1 MSDHPCHKCE
11 QALRENAKF
20 CSECGRPVLRPLGT
34 LPLPALPL
42 GVPPL
47 GAYPLAVAGPEVRQA
62 TVVSCDLADY
72 TMLTD
77 RLYVGDS
84 HKVVSDVLRAIA
96 DVMAQFKDGI
106 LRSVDRP
113 EGDSV
118 LYVFGYPRAREDDAV
133 RATRAALQA
142 AAAVARLRPCDDIEP
157 QIRVGVDTGE
167 IVIEP
172 GTEAH
177 HIPVHGPACNRA
189 ARLRALAPKGGVVVS
204 EATHRLIAGYV
215 NCKDLGLHP
224 MKGLADQRAWHVT
237 AFRHVG
243 SSFGGVRGYGALTPL
258 VGRGSEIGQLL
269 DCWRLAQE
277 GVGQVVFLSGEP
289 GVGKSR
295 LLAELVNRTD
305 VDDQAVLLYQCSH
318 YRRTSAFHPIIE
330 SMLGSLDVDDDTPAS
345 DKRRRLEALVL
356 GVLGL
361 PADVYRTVAG
371 ILSIDDDGDSRS
383 IAKPRTVDL
392 SQEIEALVA
401 LAEARLAGQPAS
413 ILVLED
419 AHWADPSTLQVLDAF
434 VRRVANL
441 PTLLVV
447 THRPEFD
454 NRRWSGADVTRLDLG
469 GLAASYSESLVRRVD
484 TKGRLP
490 SAAIRHIVGK
500 TDGIPLFIEE
510 LTKAILELR
519 GAEQIWNDLDSASST
534 AGTAVPLTLRDS
546 LTARLDRVPYGKAVA
561 QVAGVIGREFSEVL
575 LEAVMQGSQIDFHRG
590 LADLEEAG
598 LVFRHP
604 AAMERTYRFKH
615 ALIQDV
621 ARDSMLRDARQ
632 RLHGLVAQALEKQ
645 VADGRSVAP
654 EVLAHHYAEANRP
667 ELAVDYW
674 SQAAD
679 LAARHAANA
688 EAIYHL
694 NQGLRAA
701 QRCAD
706 SPQRNETRLKLLA
719 ALARVLVA
727 VKGYASDD
735 VWNVFQ
741 MARDL
746 FPEVRDEHEG
756 KFIVAWGEGHSS
768 LVSAQY
774 QRGLERGFELA
785 EHAEQARSSENF
797 AAAQLLVGVAHLYLG
812 QHAVARERLEVAAG
826 IASTPDRMPDPGAV
840 TPETTAKALAYLAR
854 TVWFL
859 GRPDEAARLSA
870 QAVDL
875 ARKAFMPLIPTQTAS
890 MCMLVHQIRGDRE
903 QTRTWIDRTRAYATE
918 KDPQPYWLRLAN
930 IVDLWW
936 RADEDPFHSAEG
948 IRMRIDEYRATGA
961 RVGLSGFLLLQ
972 AEVMERAKRLDDAAS
987 AVGEALAFAQSTGEV
1002 YYLPEIHRRRASLM
1016 LANHGN
1022 RARSTAESVLLEG
1035 IEVARRQQALAW
1047 ELRCANSLAQLWV
1060 DGRRPQ
1066 EAADLLA
1073 PVYGRI
1079 TEGFDSPDA
1088 IEARELL
1095 NVLPEPSDRKG
1106 ADLLH

>member
-1 MSDHPCHKCE
+1 MARAMGGHPHP
-11 QALRENAKF
+11 
-20 CSECGRPVLRPLGT
+20 G
-34 LPLPALPL
+34 
-42 GVPPL
+42 
-47 GAYPLAVAGPEVRQA
+47 AGPEVRQA

-72 TMLTD
+72 TLMTD

-96 DVMAQFKDGI
+96 DVMGQFKDGI

-118 LYVFGYPRAREDDAV
+118 LYIFGYPRARDDDAV
-133 RATRAALQA
+133 RATQAALRA
-142 AAAVARLRPCDDIEP
+142 AAAVARLRPCDDVEP

-177 HIPVHGPACNRA
+177 QIPVHGPACNRA
-189 ARLRALAPKGGVVVS
+189 ARLRALAPPGGVVVS
-204 EATHRLIAGYV
+204 QATHRLIAGYV
-215 NCKDLGLHP
+215 NCKDLGLQP
-224 MKGLADQRAWHVT
+224 MKGLPDQRAWHVT
-237 AFRHVG
+237 EFRRVR
-243 SSFGGVRGYGALTPL
+243 SSFVGVRGYTALTPL
-258 VGRGSEIGQLL
+258 VGRGPEIGLLL
-269 DCWRLAQE
+269 DRWQLARD
-277 GVGQVVFLSGEP
+277 GVGQVVFLAGEP

-295 LLAELVNRTD
+295 LLAELVNRTE

-318 YRRTSAFHPIIE
+318 YHRTSAFHPIVE

-345 DKRRRLEALVL
+345 DKRQRLEALVL

-371 ILSIDDDGDSRS
+371 IVSIDCDDGQSV
-383 IAKPRTVDL
+383 AKPATVDL
-392 SQEIEALVA
+392 AQEIDALMAV
-401 LAEARLAGQPAS
+401 AEARLAGQPAS

-434 VRRVANL
+434 VRRVSGL

-454 NRRWSGADVTRLDLG
+454 NRRWSGAHVTRLDLG

-484 TKGRLP
+484 DKGRLP

-519 GAEQIWNDLDSASST
+519 GGEQIWNDLDSMASP
-534 AGTAVPLTLRDS
+534 AGIAVPLTLRDS
-546 LTARLDRVPYGKAVA
+546 LTARLDRVPSGKAVA
-561 QVAGVIGREFSEVL
+561 QVAAIIGREFSEAL
-575 LEAVMQGSQIDFHRG
+575 LAAVMQASQIDFHRG

-604 AAMERTYRFKH
+604 AATERTYRFKH

-621 ARDSMLRDARQ
+621 ARDSILRDARQ

-645 VADGRSVAP
+645 VADGRNVAP

-701 QRCAD
+701 QRCVD
-706 SPQRNETRLKLLA
+706 SPQRNETKLKLLA

-735 VWNVFQ
+735 VWTVFQ
-741 MARDL
+741 MARKL
-746 FPEVRDEHEG
+746 FPEVGDEHDG

-785 EHAEQARSSENF
+785 AHAEQARSSENF

-812 QHAVARERLEVAAG
+812 KHAVARERLELAAG
-826 IASTPDRMPDPGAV
+826 INSTPDRMPDPGAV

-903 QTRTWIDRTRAYATE
+903 QTRTWIDRTRTYATE

-936 RADEDPFHSAEG
+936 HAEDDPWHAADG

-1016 LANHGN
+1016 LASRGK
-1022 RARSTAESVLLEG
+1022 RARPAAEGVLMDA
-1035 IEVARRQQALAW
+1035 IEIARRQQALSW
-1047 ELRCANSLAQLWV
+1047 ELRGANSLARLWL
-1060 DGRRPQ
+1060 DGGRPQ

-1073 PVYGRI
+1073 PVYGQI
-1079 TEGFDSPDA
+1079 TEGFLSPDA
-1088 IEARELL
+1088 TEARDLL
-1095 NVLPEPSDRKG
+1095 NALPQPSDRKR